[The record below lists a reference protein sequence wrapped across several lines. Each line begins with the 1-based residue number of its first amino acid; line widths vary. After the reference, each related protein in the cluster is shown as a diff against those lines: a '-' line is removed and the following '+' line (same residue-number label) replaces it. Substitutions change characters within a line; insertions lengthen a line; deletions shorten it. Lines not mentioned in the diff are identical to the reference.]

1 VKGFVSEKMSVNH
14 YIGVV
19 CGVPESSFLT
29 INLLRSDINN
39 PKRQA
44 MIVEEILGL
53 IFNFWT
59 GLAILTIVAL
69 KSSVKFVPQNR
80 AFVVERFGK
89 YTRTMEAGLNFLF
102 PFIDKVMYDQS
113 LKEHAFD
120 VPSQA
125 AITKDNISLVVDG
138 VLYIKLVDPYKA
150 SYGVDRYIYAVTQ
163 LAQTTMRSEIG
174 KIDLDKTFEERES
187 LNTQIV
193 NAINVASAPWGVQ
206 VMRYEIKDIEPP
218 RTILDAME
226 RQMKAEREKR
236 ATILESE
243 GERQSVINVAEGA
256 KRSQV
261 LAAEADKAEQILRAE
276 GEAQAIIAVADA
288 QAKALETVGKV
299 ANTDEGQKAV
309 QLELADKAISA
320 KHAIA
325 KDSTVVLLPDDNSNA
340 ASIVAEAMTIIN
352 TLNSDKTITQKPGT
366 Q

>member
-1 VKGFVSEKMSVNH
+1 M
-14 YIGVV
+14 
-19 CGVPESSFLT
+19 
-29 INLLRSDINN
+29 
-39 PKRQA
+39 A
-44 MIVEEILGL
+44 VEELLGIIL
-53 IFNFWT
+53 NFWT
-59 GLAILTIVAL
+59 GLAVLIIVL
-69 KSSVKFVPQNR
+69 VKSSVKFVPQNR

-89 YTRTMEAGLNFLF
+89 YNKTMVAGLNMLV
-102 PFIDKVMYDQS
+102 PFIDKVSYNQS
-113 LKEHAFD
+113 LKEHAYD

-138 VLYIKLVDPYKA
+138 VLYLKLLDAYKA
-150 SYGVDRYIYAVTQ
+150 SYGVDNYVYAVTQ

-187 LNTQIV
+187 LNTNIV
-193 NAINVASAPWGVQ
+193 HAINLASEPWGVQ

-243 GERQSVINVAEGA
+243 GNRQSAINVAEGA
-256 KRSQV
+256 KQAQV

-288 QAKALETVGKV
+288 QAKALDTVGQV
-299 ANTDEGQKAV
+299 ANTEGGQKAI
-309 QLELADKAISA
+309 QLNLAEDAIAA
-320 KHAIA
+320 KRAIA
-325 KDSTVVLLPDDNSNA
+325 KDSTVVLLPESSSGA
-340 ASIVAEAMTIIN
+340 ASVVAEAMTIIS
-352 TLNSDKTITQKPGT
+352 TLNRDKTTSLEVDGQ

>member
-1 VKGFVSEKMSVNH
+1 M
-14 YIGVV
+14 
-19 CGVPESSFLT
+19 
-29 INLLRSDINN
+29 
-39 PKRQA
+39 A
-44 MIVEEILGL
+44 VEELLGIIL
-53 IFNFWT
+53 NFWT
-59 GLAILTIVAL
+59 GLAVLIIVL
-69 KSSVKFVPQNR
+69 VKSSVKFVPQNR

-89 YTRTMEAGLNFLF
+89 YNKTMVAGLNMLV
-102 PFIDKVMYDQS
+102 PFIDKVSYNQS
-113 LKEHAFD
+113 LKEHAYD

-138 VLYIKLVDPYKA
+138 VLYLKLLDAYKA
-150 SYGVDRYIYAVTQ
+150 SYGVDNYVYAVTQ

-187 LNTQIV
+187 LNTNIV
-193 NAINVASAPWGVQ
+193 HAINVASEPWGVQ

-243 GERQSVINVAEGA
+243 GNRQSAINVAEGA
-256 KRSQV
+256 KQAQV

-288 QAKALETVGKV
+288 QAKALDTVGQV
-299 ANTDEGQKAV
+299 ANTEGGQKAI
-309 QLELADKAISA
+309 QLNLAEDAIAA
-320 KHAIA
+320 KRAIA
-325 KDSTVVLLPDDNSNA
+325 KDSTVVLLPESSSGA
-340 ASIVAEAMTIIN
+340 ASVVAEAMTIIS
-352 TLNSDKTITQKPGT
+352 TLNRDKSTSLEADGQ